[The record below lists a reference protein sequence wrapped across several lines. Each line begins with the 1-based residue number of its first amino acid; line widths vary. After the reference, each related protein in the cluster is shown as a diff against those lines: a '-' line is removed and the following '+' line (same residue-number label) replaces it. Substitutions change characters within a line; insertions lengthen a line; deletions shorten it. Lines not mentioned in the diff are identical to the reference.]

1 MSSTEGRARDGLGG
15 ESNPAAHA
23 MRVAVVLLALAVARG
38 RGEGGRTGAPQL
50 NLHVAE
56 PDGGAST
63 QRVDVAQ
70 RSTLLIAPLVSLC
83 PLCANAVAQGRPP
96 GAGGVGRGAGV
107 AEGISCQGHGRHRR
121 PIAPVAR
128 TGPAA
133 RRACARAPGGSS
145 ISARAS
151 PTAPREA
158 RRRTSLRATSRSIF
172 LARLADAFAQ
182 RGAHAAAV
190 AFSFRRRRLR
200 RLEGVVGCQRR
211 RLPSL
216 TVRRWLHFAMLGIID
231 TVLARRWLPLFVC
244 TVINKIFV
252 TKDVV
257 APMWPSPLYRVV
269 RWPPARAAALPIYS
283 RRPAI
288 PDNLVWVRRGL
299 PDMLWQ
305 ICFGLT
311 GI

>member
-1 MSSTEGRARDGLGG
+1 
-15 ESNPAAHA
+15 

-38 RGEGGRTGAPQL
+38 RGEGGRAGAPQL

-182 RGAHAAAV
+182 RGAHVAAV
-190 AFSFRRRRLR
+190 ALSFRRRRLR

-244 TVINKIFV
+244 TVIKQNLCNQRCRGA
-252 TKDVV
+252 DVAITIV
-257 APMWPSPLYRVV
+257 SVV

-288 PDNLVWVRRGL
+288 LDNLVWVRRGL